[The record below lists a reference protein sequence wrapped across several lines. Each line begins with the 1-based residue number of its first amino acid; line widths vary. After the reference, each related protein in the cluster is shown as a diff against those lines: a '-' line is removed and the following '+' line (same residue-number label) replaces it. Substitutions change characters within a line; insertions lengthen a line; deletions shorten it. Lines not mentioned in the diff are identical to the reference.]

1 MNDEL
6 TEIYV
11 MRDRELP
18 LTPYM
23 SNNIPRVGDILHFPH
38 FGSFRVKSV
47 VYRISD
53 DGWVDENRL
62 MYVELFVEKYK
73 EDPENESRN
82 IQKD

>member
-18 LTPYM
+18 LTAYK
-23 SNNIPRVGDILHFPH
+23 SNHIPRVGDILHFSH
-38 FGSFRVKSV
+38 IGCFRVKSV

-53 DGWVDENRL
+53 DGWVEENRL
-62 MYVELFVEKYK
+62 IYVEVFVEKYK
-73 EDPENESRN
+73 EDHE
-82 IQKD
+82 